1 MILLRNLYLYK
12 GQNMRILIV
21 ILIIYLANVPIYAQ
35 NSRSTISGHIFTI
48 EKDGGKL
55 PLPYST
61 ISILQ
66 LPDSLF
72 IAGTATNKQGA
83 FKITYTRLKNSL
95 YLLKASYTGMPPQYH
110 TTEQIKSSA
119 IDTIF
124 LDNNGIILNEIV
136 ITAKQPDIQEK
147 QDTTIINATAFKT
160 PQNAYLHELI
170 KRIPG
175 INYDERSGKL
185 SYNGKAIQAI
195 ELNGKP
201 FFNRDTKVA
210 LDNLPAKFI
219 SKIRIY
225 NKEDSKKLNQNTP
238 YYILDLQTKEEFNGS
253 FLNSVMAGYGTRK
266 KQSLEGQ
273 SNYFEK
279 DGDNISLILNRSNK
293 ELNTLYGK
301 NMANS
306 LGLNFYK
313 NMGGKFDM
321 SGNIHYT
328 KNTNNSLSNIYREE
342 YLPKGNLYSF
352 STTFNEN
359 NNQALNSSFYVGWK
373 PNTKTSLVIDFG
385 YTNNRT
391 DNNSED
397 KNLILNHFTDS
408 IQTDWNT
415 IPDRYKVNSNRY
427 ESRNKSWNKEYQ
439 WLGIWKQDIDK
450 RWKANASIQ
459 YIQRQNKNKNLSQ
472 SAIHYYQ
479 NANDSLSD
487 SNQYTLSPGDN
498 TEMNASINLIQTVKK
513 DFILK
518 YAYDYHFKKEQ
529 TMRNIYDLMYFDDP
543 SFDINKLPA
552 DYQKGYV
559 DSLSNN
565 SHSKTNTHKIEFNL
579 SYQTQ
584 RWRMYAQ
591 LTYSPLQR
599 NIKQKTG
606 ETRTD
611 TTIYSSD
618 IKSSLSV
625 GWRSKKDFAFT
636 VFYDGNTAQPPL
648 SILLPVRNTN
658 NPLYVIQG
666 NPNLKRKFIHSIA
679 ISMRITG
686 LSLYTDY
693 KFISNDITQK
703 ITYNPQTGYRETY
716 PININGNN
724 SLTSTLQWN
733 KTTGDFSFNINEN
746 ISYNN
751 RISFIGSKD
760 KTGADRSKTREFGIV
775 NKFQTAYRP
784 DWGSIELT
792 GEYFF
797 KQSQNSL
804 QQTNVFS
811 RDYKVGITG
820 HADLFKNFQINSDF
834 SYTYR
839 NGTVIDQN
847 YNSEIL
853 WNFGITL
860 LLFKNK
866 SAELSFYWADIL
878 KQRKDYMRNVT
889 TDSFYEYH
897 IQQIPGYM
905 LFSLKYNFNIQP

>member
-1 MILLRNLYLYK
+1 
-12 GQNMRILIV
+12 MRILIV
-21 ILIIYLANVPIYAQ
+21 ILITYLTNTTIYAQ
-35 NSRSTISGHIFTI
+35 NSRSAISGHIFAI
-48 EKDGGKL
+48 EKNGERL

-61 ISILQ
+61 VSILQ
-66 LPDSLF
+66 LPDSTF
-72 IAGTATNKQGA
+72 ITGKTTDEQGF
-83 FKITYTRLKNSL
+83 FKITYTRLKKSS
-95 YLLKASYTGMPPQYH
+95 YLLKASYTGMPPKYH
-110 TTEQIKSSA
+110 IVEPTKSSV

-124 LDNNGIILNEIV
+124 LDNSGILLNEIV

-160 PQNAYLHELI
+160 PQNAYLQELI

-175 INYDERSGKL
+175 INYDEESGKL

-201 FFNRDTKVA
+201 FFNRDTRMA
-210 LDNLPAKFI
+210 LNNLPAKFI

-225 NKEDSKKLNQNTP
+225 NKQDNKILNQNNP

-253 FLNSVMAGYGTRK
+253 FLNSVKAGYGTHK
-266 KQSLEGQ
+266 KQELEGQ

-279 DGDNISLILNRSNK
+279 DGDNMSLIVNRSNK
-293 ELNTLYGK
+293 ELNTLYDD
-301 NMANS
+301 NMASS

-313 NMGGKFDM
+313 DIDGKFDL
-321 SGNIHYT
+321 SGSIRYT
-328 KNTNNSLSNIYREE
+328 HNVNGALSSIYREE
-342 YLPKGNLYSF
+342 YLPEGNLYSI
-352 STTFNEN
+352 SNTFNKN
-359 NNQALNSSFYVGWK
+359 KNQALNSSFYVGWK
-373 PNTKTSLVIDFG
+373 PNKKTSLTIDFG

-391 DNNSED
+391 DNDNED
-397 KNLILNHFTDS
+397 KNLVLNHYTDS
-408 IQTDWNT
+408 IQMDWNT
-415 IPDRYKVNSNRY
+415 IPDIYKVNSNHY
-427 ESRNKSWNKEYQ
+427 ESQNKSRSEEYQ
-439 WLGIWKQDIDK
+439 WQGIWRQDIGEK
-450 RWKANASIQ
+450 WKADTSIQ
-459 YIQRQNKNKNLSQ
+459 YTQGESKDRNLSQ

-479 NANDSLSD
+479 NADDSLSY
-487 SNQYTLSPGDN
+487 SNQYTLSPGDHREIGA
-498 TEMNASINLIQTVKK
+498 TIHLIQTIKK
-513 DFILK
+513 DFTLQ
-518 YAYDYHFKKEQ
+518 YSYGYHFKKEQ
-529 TMRNIYDLMYFDDP
+529 TERKIYELLHIDNP

-565 SHSKTNTHKIEFNL
+565 SYSKTGTHNIGFKL
-579 SYQTQ
+579 SYQTKQ
-584 RWRMYAQ
+584 WRMYAQ
-591 LTYSPLQR
+591 VIYSPLQR

-606 ETRTD
+606 EIRTD
-611 TTIYSSD
+611 TTIHSSD
-618 IKSSLSV
+618 IKSSLSG
-625 GWRSKKDFAFT
+625 GWSSKKDFAFT
-636 VFYDGNTAQPPL
+636 VFYNGNTAQPPL
-648 SILLPVRNTN
+648 SVLLPVTNTN
-658 NPLYVIQG
+658 NPLYVMKG

-703 ITYNPQTGYRETY
+703 VTYNPQTGYRETY

-724 SLTSTLQWN
+724 SLTSSLQWN
-733 KTTGDFSFNINEN
+733 KTIGDFSFNISEN
-746 ISYNN
+746 INYNN
-751 RISFIGSKD
+751 LVSLIGSKD
-760 KTGADRSKTREFGIV
+760 KTGADRSKTREFGIL
-775 NKFQTAYRP
+775 NNFQTAYRP

-792 GEYFF
+792 GAYFF

-839 NGTVIDQN
+839 NGTAIDKN
-847 YNSEIL
+847 YNSEIV
-853 WNFGITL
+853 WNLGATL

-866 SAELSFYWADIL
+866 STELSFYWADIL
-878 KQRKDYMRNVT
+878 KQRKDYVRSVT
-889 TDSFYEYH
+889 ADSFYEYH
-897 IQQIPGYM
+897 TRQIPGYM